1 MGKAEERSRV
11 DCAVV
16 LPESVDLSLN
26 VISQSMQLTEKQA
39 AKPYG
44 LGIAACFDHLF
55 DCE

>member
-1 MGKAEERSRV
+1 MGKAKERGWV

-39 AKPYG
+39 VKPYE
-44 LGIAACFDHLF
+44 LGISACFDHLF